1 MFVRAAGLH
10 ALEAVMR
17 LIRRIIYAVVLLV
30 IIAVVVVYF
39 NLNRIVKHQIELQST
54 NSLNLETKLSSARLA
69 IFGGEFSMHDL
80 QIASPQGISAPR
92 MLQLDKGA
100 VEVSYGQLR
109 QDPIHIKSL
118 TLKKP
123 VIAVEQANGKFNFQV
138 VQDQLPKSDPNA
150 KPVNVIIDQLKIEDA
165 QVVLRPG
172 LPGLS
177 QELKLNVPSLELH
190 NVGSGEGNKNGAA
203 IKDVAVLVISSLA
216 EKAGDMSNIDAL
228 KGELTAA
235 AKNAQTQARAA
246 VEKSIQ
252 GVQEKLKG
260 TGLEKTGQD
269 LSSQIDKALGGGSD
283 TTTTTPKKKK

>member
-1 MFVRAAGLH
+1 
-10 ALEAVMR
+10 MR

-30 IIAVVVVYF
+30 IIALVVVYF
-39 NLNRIVKHQIELQST
+39 NLNRIVKHQIEVQST
-54 NSLNLETKLSSARLA
+54 NSLNLQTQLGSARLA
-69 IFGGEFSMHDL
+69 IFGGNFSMNDL
-80 QIASPQGISAPR
+80 QIASPEGFSSPR

-123 VIAVEQANGKFNFQV
+123 VIAIEQSNGKFNFQV
-138 VQDQLPKSDPNA
+138 VQNQLPKSDPNA
-150 KPVNVIIDQLKIEDA
+150 KPVNVIIDLLKIEDA

-177 QELKLNVPSLELH
+177 QELKINVPSFEMRD
-190 NVGSGEGNKNGAA
+190 VGSGEGNKNGAA

-228 KGELTAA
+228 KGQLSAA
-235 AKNAQTQARAA
+235 AKNAQVQARAA
-246 VEKSIQ
+246 VEKQLQ

-260 TGLEKTGQD
+260 TGLENVGKD
-269 LSSQIDKALGGGSD
+269 LGGSIDKALGGGSD
-283 TTTTTPKKKK
+283 STTTEKKKRR